1 MIYRKRFDRKFLKL
15 LSPIHQSD
23 WSVFF
28 FTFVESRRKG
38 LLFEVKWK
46 NTELGIACEQAL
58 RGALAAGG
66 KRKESL
72 QLRLWNLNST
82 SNSPVAAPRR
92 PSCRISANQREAETS
107 ASVTNIWKTR
117 AKNNDVITNVI
128 SANQHFASTFSTQ
141 IFKFQRRKCKL
152 SFLFPPRRQSSPKS
166 LLKGSLKE
174 EIALHT
180 WVLWYIW
187 NSLDRATRVVLS
199 KFDGQWTTLT
209 EAPVPVAKSKLAAV
223 AIFRS
228 WNPAPLFFLTRN
240 FSSTPRAK
248 DNL

>member
-1 MIYRKRFDRKFLKL
+1 MIYRKRFDRKFLQL

-28 FTFVESRRKG
+28 FTFVESKRKG
-38 LLFEVKWK
+38 LLLDVKWK
-46 NTELGIACEQAL
+46 NTELGIACEQGL

-82 SNSPVAAPRR
+82 SNSPVA
-92 PSCRISANQREAETS
+92 PSR
-107 ASVTNIWKTR
+107 
-117 AKNNDVITNVI
+117 
-128 SANQHFASTFSTQ
+128 H
-141 IFKFQRRKCKL
+141 
-152 SFLFPPRRQSSPKS
+152 SSPKS
-166 LLKGSLKE
+166 LLTGSLKG
-174 EIALHT
+174 EIVLHT
-180 WVLWYIW
+180 GALWYIW
-187 NSLDRATRVVLS
+187 NSLDRATRDLRS

-209 EAPVPVAKSKLAAV
+209 EAPARFAKSKLAAV

-228 WNPAPLFFLTRN
+228 WNPAPLLFLTRN

-248 DNL
+248 EYL

>member
-1 MIYRKRFDRKFLKL
+1 MIYRKRFDRKFLQL

-23 WSVFF
+23 WSAFFF
-28 FTFVESRRKG
+28 FTFVESKRRG
-38 LLFEVKWK
+38 LLLDVKWK

-82 SNSPVAAPRR
+82 SNSPVA
-92 PSCRISANQREAETS
+92 
-107 ASVTNIWKTR
+107 
-117 AKNNDVITNVI
+117 
-128 SANQHFASTFSTQ
+128 
-141 IFKFQRRKCKL
+141 
-152 SFLFPPRRQSSPKS
+152 PRRQSSRQS
-166 LLKGSLKE
+166 LLTGSLKG
-174 EIALHT
+174 EIVLHT
-180 WVLWYIW
+180 GVLWYIW
-187 NSLDRATRVVLS
+187 NSLDRAIRDLRS

-209 EAPVPVAKSKLAAV
+209 EAPVRVAKSKLAAV

-228 WNPAPLFFLTRN
+228 WNPAPLFFFLFFFFFLRN

-248 DNL
+248 ENL